1 LYKLDEYKNYL
12 IKRLSNQKER
22 FKTKYDIYILN
33 NVRVMN
39 SFTFYHWRIIE
50 LLEEGKVD
58 ILNLNPKIVQ
68 ELMNVILPNGDSL
81 LNRLIMKNI
90 L

>member
-1 LYKLDEYKNYL
+1 L
-12 IKRLSNQKER
+12 IKRLSNKKER

-81 LNRLIMKNI
+81 LNRLIMRNI